1 MSTCKVSYYFPLPKE
16 LGNPMK
22 RLININKQWCLI
34 KYLNPVNKNPT
45 EIKNVDREFA
55 KQLNFK
61 SVKFSFQ

>member
-1 MSTCKVSYYFPLPKE
+1 
-16 LGNPMK
+16 MK